1 MLFRNGKNCR
11 AAFFEGKNEW
21 KTNFFAKGRPVYRVA
36 ASLRLA
42 AMNPN
47 FNDL

>member
-1 MLFRNGKNCR
+1 MERIVGPLFSREKRMGKQIS
-11 AAFFEGKNEW
+11 
-21 KTNFFAKGRPVYRVA
+21 FAKGRPVYRVA

-42 AMNPN
+42 AINPN

>member
-1 MLFRNGKNCR
+1 MERIVGLHFSSEKMNG
-11 AAFFEGKNEW
+11 